1 MKVSWQSII
10 SMMTELS
17 LHVLDIANNSIRAGA
32 DLIEIKLQILREPD
46 TLTITIADNGSGMTK
61 EQIDQA
67 EDPFFTTRTTRKV
80 GLGIPFF
87 KMAALSTGGSFQIES
102 TPGTGTKV
110 IAVFVLSH
118 IDCMPL
124 GDMNST
130 ILTLINFNT
139 KIDFLYTYMVNDKY
153 FTLDTRQIREIIN
166 DIPINAPEVTAF
178 IKDFLM
184 ENQRETDDCPL
195 PLKYRT

>member
-1 MKVSWQSII
+1 MISKVFWQSINN
-10 SMMTELS
+10 MMTELS
-17 LHVLDIANNSIRAGA
+17 LHVLDIANNSISAGA
-32 DLIEIKLQILREPD
+32 DLIEIKLQILREPG

-61 EQIDQA
+61 EQIDQV

-80 GLGIPFF
+80 GLGVPFF

-102 TPGTGTKV
+102 TPGVGTKV
-110 IAVFVLSH
+110 TAVFMLSH

-130 ILTLINFNT
+130 IQTLIAFNT
-139 KIDFLYTYMVNDKY
+139 KIDFLYVYMVNDKY
-153 FTLDTRQIREIIN
+153 FTLDTRQIREIVN
-166 DIPINAPEVTAF
+166 DIPINAPEVIAF

-184 ENQRETDDCPL
+184 ENQRETDIILSP
-195 PLKYRT
+195 